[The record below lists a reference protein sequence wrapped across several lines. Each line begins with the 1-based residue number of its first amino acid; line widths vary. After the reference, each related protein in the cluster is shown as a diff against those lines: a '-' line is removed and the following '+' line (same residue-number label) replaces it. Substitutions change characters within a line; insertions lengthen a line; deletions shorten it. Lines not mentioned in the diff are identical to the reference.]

1 MQKYRIVYGSSFIFK
16 LMFIGNVSID
26 GTVNVE
32 ISVQLNYL
40 SNFRRILEMQLM
52 NCEIALDLI

>member
-16 LMFIGNVSID
+16 SMFIGNVSID

-40 SNFRRILEMQLM
+40 SNFRRTLEMQLM
-52 NCEIALDLI
+52 NCEMTLDLI

>member
-1 MQKYRIVYGSSFIFK
+1 MQKYRIVYGVFK
-16 LMFIGNVSID
+16 SIFIGNASID

-40 SNFRRILEMQLM
+40 SNFRRTLEMQLM

>member
-1 MQKYRIVYGSSFIFK
+1 MQKYRIVSGSSFIFK